1 MDVMMAWRNIWRNPR
16 RTAVILT
23 AVVIGVWSMVFLG
36 ALMRGNLEGMIHN
49 GIQTLTGH
57 IQIHQTG
64 YPDDPSIVHRIED
77 PAAIIQTLKTQLP
90 PGSRWTTRIRVNAVA
105 GNARHSGGVTL
116 VGIAPAAEA
125 GISFIGS
132 AVREGGK
139 LQAEDPNAIL
149 VGAALAEQFETA
161 LGRKLILMSQA
172 ADGRVVSRAFRIRGI
187 FRAEMESTEKNF
199 VFVTYRAARDMLGM
213 GPAVSE
219 IAILL
224 PDSEMARATAR
235 SLEDTLAGRGVV
247 VRPWQDALP
256 LLKAYL
262 EMYDTFILIWF
273 LVVFVAMG
281 FGILNTTL
289 MAVFERMREFGLLK
303 ALGMRPGRIVKGI
316 LTEAFLILGFGV
328 AIGNVLG
335 LGSCGALAV
344 HGIDLSGLAQGA
356 EYAGM
361 PRVIYPVVA
370 WQDVV
375 GANLVVLL
383 LGLLVCLY
391 PAVKAARFTPLE
403 AMTHT

>member
-23 AVVIGVWSMVFLG
+23 AVVIGVWSMIFLG
-36 ALMRGNLEGMIHN
+36 ALMRGNLAGMVQN

-57 IQIHQTG
+57 IQIHQAG
-64 YPDDPSIVHRIED
+64 YTDDPSIVHRIED
-77 PAAIIQTLKTQLP
+77 PAAIIQTLKAQLP
-90 PGSRWTTRIRVNAVA
+90 PGSRWAARVRVNAVA
-105 GNARHSGGVTL
+105 SNARHSGGVTL

-125 GISFIGS
+125 GISFIGD
-132 AVREGGK
+132 AVREGEG
-139 LQAEDPNAIL
+139 LQADAPHDIL

-161 LGRKLILMSQA
+161 LGGKLILMSQA
-172 ADGRVVSRAFRIRGI
+172 ADGQVASRAFRIRGI

-199 VFVTYRAARDMLGM
+199 VFVTQQAARDMLGM

-219 IAILL
+219 IAIVL
-224 PDSEMARATAR
+224 PAGEMAKATAR
-235 SLEDTLAGRGVV
+235 QLEGALAGRGVV
-247 VRPWQDALP
+247 VRPWQEALP

-262 EMYDTFILIWF
+262 EMHDTFILIWF

-316 LTEAFLILGFGV
+316 LTEALFILGFGV
-328 AIGNVLG
+328 AIGNVIG
-335 LGSCGALAV
+335 LGSCWALAV

-361 PRVIYPVVA
+361 PRVIHPVIA

-375 GANLVVLL
+375 GADLVVLL

-391 PAVKAARFTPLE
+391 PAVKAARFTPVE
-403 AMTHT
+403 AMAHT